1 MGVKKMRLDHWLLT
15 VDFEDGRQLAL
26 DLGNIIELALIFG
39 IFALAYNA
47 GQHDAIA
54 YNAYWYWYT
63 HSYCLCPDAYDAAMR
78 DIVPHYVSVTTIGG
92 INGDSAITSA
102 IPKYI
107 GSPEYNDGGCCS

>member
-1 MGVKKMRLDHWLLT
+1 MIEEIGLRGWIFYIRFKDRPRIVM
-15 VDFEDGRQLAL
+15 
-26 DLGNIIELALIFG
+26 DLSNIIELAIIFG

-63 HSYCLCPDAYDAAMR
+63 HSYCLCPGAYDAAMR
-78 DIVPHYVSVTTIGG
+78 DIIPHYVSVTTIGG

-102 IPKYI
+102 MPKYI